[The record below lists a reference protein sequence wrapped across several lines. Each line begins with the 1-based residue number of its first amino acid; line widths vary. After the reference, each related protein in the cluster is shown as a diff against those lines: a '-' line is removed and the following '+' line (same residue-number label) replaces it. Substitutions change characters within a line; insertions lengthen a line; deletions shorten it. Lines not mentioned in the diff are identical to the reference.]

1 MEATELSGASAD
13 RQGGRSAGRAGTV
26 WLRAEPARTRRAT
39 PLTRERI
46 VAEAVALLD
55 RHGVDGLTMR
65 RLAER
70 LGVTPTALYW
80 HVTTKEDVLD
90 LAVDQ
95 IFGEVPLPAGNAVV
109 TDNPAGDPSVAAG
122 ADWRDDVRT
131 LTAGWRAA
139 MLRHPWAPSLIGRPM
154 LGPHVLARTE
164 FLQSALVRAG
174 FTGIHLAVVTRLV
187 ANYVIG
193 AALTE
198 ATWRQTDDP
207 EVRADA
213 RRHLVA
219 NVATYPTLIAS
230 GHLDDAQ
237 WSEDDLFLRGLD
249 AILATD
255 PGVLTATEP
264 GALTATD
271 PGALTATD
279 PGH

>member
-1 MEATELSGASAD
+1 MDATEFSGPAAERRD
-13 RQGGRSAGRAGTV
+13 GRPESRAGTV
-26 WLRAEPARTRRAT
+26 WLRQEPARNRRAT

-46 VAEAVALLD
+46 VAAAVALLD
-55 RHGVDGLTMR
+55 QQGVDGLTMR

-70 LGVTPTALYW
+70 LAVTSTALYW
-80 HVTTKEDVLD
+80 HVATKEDVLD

-95 IFGEVPLPAGNAVV
+95 IFGEVPLPVAG
-109 TDNPAGDPSVAAG
+109 T
-122 ADWRDDVRT
+122 DWRDDVRT
-131 LTAGWRAA
+131 LTSGWRAA

-174 FTGIHLAVVTRLV
+174 FAGVHLAVVTRLV

-198 ATWRQTDDP
+198 ATWHRTSDP
-207 EVRADA
+207 EVRAEA

-219 NVATYPTLIAS
+219 NAAAYPTLTAS
-230 GHLDDAQ
+230 GHLDDGQ
-237 WSEDDLFLRGLD
+237 WSDDDLFARGLD

-255 PGVLTATEP
+255 PGR
-264 GALTATD
+264 
-271 PGALTATD
+271 
-279 PGH
+279 